1 MKIRNKIVVFS
12 FIIVVAII
20 AASSFTSIFL
30 FRGEADRL
38 NTQLFTSR
46 LSELKSLAKTNDE
59 LYFEGIID
67 TLEEAQLRIVD
78 SLRNKYFEDETIEY
92 FPFIID
98 ESGTIVSHPVL
109 MSGTQARDQY
119 DFIDT
124 MVEKKSG
131 SLLYEEEGES
141 YWLIY
146 DYFPEWSWIFA
157 FSLPLKVKDSVIYS
171 LIRTQLIVLIFVI
184 VIGVGFMY
192 LLSRSV
198 LKPLSHL
205 HQAIVDI
212 TKGEGDLTKKIE
224 IRSRDEIGIVAS
236 QFNDFL
242 HSLSVMVS
250 TIKGAVVAG
259 RDIGEDLASNA
270 TELSATVEEILATM
284 RSIED
289 RIGVL
294 NAEIQKGYNAASDV
308 KTYISQVA
316 GLITTQSESV
326 EESKHLVAS
335 IAQSQERVKEL
346 VEAKKAVSEGISN
359 LASVGEQEMAETEKS
374 IIDITQSID
383 TILGIT
389 DLIQGVAEMT
399 NLLSMNAAIEAAHA
413 GEAGKGF
420 SVVAEEIRKLAE
432 TTGANSNIIR
442 KSVEEIIKKIR
453 KTSEVTKQTGIS
465 FGKVMNGIAEIN
477 QGMMSIQSSI
487 EDMNEENRELI
498 AHIENLSGITH
509 DVNNA
514 SGEME
519 SRAAAIENSMKT
531 ITGLSDQSLDGIHE
545 IAKGVDE
552 ISKSITML
560 SDLSTTN
567 AKNIETLDT
576 KVQRFKTEA
585 T

>member
-30 FRGEADRL
+30 FRGEAARL

-399 NLLSMNAAIEAAHA
+399 TLLSMNAAIEAAHA

-487 EDMNEENRELI
+487 EDMNEENMELI

>member
-453 KTSEVTKQTGIS
+453 K
-465 FGKVMNGIAEIN
+465 
-477 QGMMSIQSSI
+477 
-487 EDMNEENRELI
+487 DMTAQNRERS